1 MGDIA
6 LRARALLG
14 STTGSQSGRAA
25 HESSVAR
32 TGPPD
37 QRDAA
42 AIATQLRR
50 AAAAG
55 TVDPAAADGAHLDA
69 IAASLVEQ
77 ARAAVNS
84 LEAGASAG
92 SLSDDQLIALESVI
106 RTRGRPGLI
115 VADDGLEPLD
125 DARHPGSGFW
135 RIPVSDHE
143 LQLLQVSASSGAV
156 MVRDRVNGGGAMVI
170 GTAWLIKNNH
180 VVTNRHVLVSPNGT
194 ALVDRVSNAPTQ
206 GTLNPAFELVI
217 DFAHHRNAVAPQIAT
232 VAGVPFIAEAAD
244 PVDVAIIQ
252 LATLPNGPAPMALA
266 DGAAASRHVFLVG
279 HPAMMR
285 AVPREVQAVFGTP
298 DGRKRVCLGEVLA
311 DGASPGEIAHD
322 ASTIGGFSGAC
333 VQVFG
338 GAGVSAL
345 HYYGDPARG
354 NRAVTASALRAH
366 PVAAF
371 L

>member
-92 SLSDDQLIALESVI
+92 AGI
-106 RTRGRPGLI
+106 RRWG
-115 VADDGLEPLD
+115 
-125 DARHPGSGFW
+125 H
-135 RIPVSDHE
+135 
-143 LQLLQVSASSGAV
+143 
-156 MVRDRVNGGGAMVI
+156 VRMF
-170 GTAWLIKNNH
+170 
-180 VVTNRHVLVSPNGT
+180 SPWKFN
-194 ALVDRVSNAPTQ
+194 VDN
-206 GTLNPAFELVI
+206 E
-217 DFAHHRNAVAPQIAT
+217 AVAIL
-232 VAGVPFIAEAAD
+232 E
-244 PVDVAIIQ
+244 
-252 LATLPNGPAPMALA
+252 
-266 DGAAASRHVFLVG
+266 RHGWVMPEGDTYL
-279 HPAMMR
+279 
-285 AVPREVQAVFGTP
+285 VQA
-298 DGRKRVCLGEVLA
+298 A
-311 DGASPGEIAHD
+311 
-322 ASTIGGFSGAC
+322 
-333 VQVFG
+333 
-338 GAGVSAL
+338 
-345 HYYGDPARG
+345 PAIPR
-354 NRAVTASALRAH
+354 
-366 PVAAF
+366 
-371 L
+371 